1 MSKATLVSSIDLDKI
16 HHHRQSR
23 LDEKNV
29 EQHLEW
35 AIIFVNHADHDWA
48 RYSSSRYAGEAADT
62 TKKHAYCSDITLD
75 LLDCYH
81 PQGCKLDG
89 SEEISTGRV

>member
-35 AIIFVNHADHDWA
+35 AVIFVNYADHDWA
-48 RYSSSRYAGEAADT
+48 RILFVEVRRRVRRLMRQRYLDDEELCSRD
-62 TKKHAYCSDITLD
+62 
-75 LLDCYH
+75 
-81 PQGCKLDG
+81 
-89 SEEISTGRV
+89 